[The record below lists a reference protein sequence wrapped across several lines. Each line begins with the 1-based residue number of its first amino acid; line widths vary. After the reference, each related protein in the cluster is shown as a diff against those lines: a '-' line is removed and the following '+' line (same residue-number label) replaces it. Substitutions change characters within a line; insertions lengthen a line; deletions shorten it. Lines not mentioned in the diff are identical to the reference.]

1 MKTLGCF
8 NHVFPLLNAFRN
20 VSNQNFFKE
29 IIENFYLFT
38 HWHIE
43 RKLLH
48 KCMNKL
54 TRILELMRFH
64 FDHVL
69 RGFNCDQ
76 ICRFLFVIPIIEWP
90 VVSVTA
96 HGLRGRQRR
105 HCRRAFE
112 TWSAP
117 WDEMT
122 FSYRLEIMNWP
133 LIRNHWETFSWFTT
147 MLNWVESKGVLQ
159 QNSLFWM
166 AFLEDFEPRNKGKT
180 YAKRCA
186 IFGKSAK

>member
-1 MKTLGCF
+1 MLSILNYNRTCLKTLGSF
-8 NHVFPLLNAFRN
+8 NHVFSLLNAFRN

-96 HGLRGRQRR
+96 HGLGGRQRR

-133 LIRNHWETFSWFTT
+133 LIRMRDFLMIYNYAQLNRVNSDFT
-147 MLNWVESKGVLQ
+147 
-159 QNSLFWM
+159 
-166 AFLEDFEPRNKGKT
+166 
-180 YAKRCA
+180 AK
-186 IFGKSAK
+186 